1 MTSTADDVSTLS
13 FADLAFSRHSVR
25 AFLPDPVP
33 AERLESVFAIAQQ
46 TASWCNAQ
54 SWQVD
59 LTGTATTR
67 LLADALLADV
77 RANPA
82 GGSDI
87 PPPASYENEYAERR
101 RGSGYALY
109 NALGIARDDRPGR
122 TRQMLRNYEFFGAP
136 HVAIVSSPV
145 ALGPYGYV
153 DCGGFVANVLNAAQ
167 SLGLGAIAQA
177 AVVLRPRAIRSVLA
191 IGEDR
196 HLVCGIALGYE
207 DLDDPANAFRTERA
221 TFDETVRIHP

>member
-1 MTSTADDVSTLS
+1 MTSTADDVSTLN
-13 FADLAFSRHSVR
+13 FADLAFARHSVR

-33 AERLESVFAIAQQ
+33 ADRLERVFVVAQQ

-54 SWQVD
+54 SWRVD
-59 LTGTATTR
+59 LTGPLTTR
-67 LLADALLADV
+67 RLADALLEDV
-77 RANPA
+77 RSNPA

-87 PPPASYENEYAERR
+87 PPPASYENEYADRR

-109 NALGIARDDRPGR
+109 NALGIERGDRPGR

-136 HVAIVSSPV
+136 HVAIVSSPA

-167 SLGLGAIAQA
+167 SLSIGAIAQA
-177 AVVLRPRAIRSVLA
+177 AVVLRPRAVRSVLA
-191 IGEDR
+191 IPEDR
-196 HLVCGIALGYE
+196 HLVCGIALGFE
-207 DLDDPANAFRTERA
+207 DLAHPANAFRTERA
-221 TFDETVRIHP
+221 TIEETVRIHP

>member
-1 MTSTADDVSTLS
+1 MTSTAADVSTLS
-13 FADLAFSRHSVR
+13 FADLALARHSVR
-25 AFLPDPVP
+25 AFLPEPVP
-33 AERLESVFAIAQQ
+33 SDQLERVFAIAQQ

-54 SWQVD
+54 SWRVD
-59 LTGTATTR
+59 LTGPLTTQR
-67 LLADALLADV
+67 LADALLEDV
-77 RANPA
+77 RSNPA

-87 PPPASYENEYAERR
+87 PPPASYEDEYADRR
-101 RGSGYALY
+101 RSSGYALY
-109 NALGIARDDRPGR
+109 NALGIQRDDRPGR

-136 HVAIVSSPV
+136 HVAIISSPA

-153 DCGGFVANVLNAAQ
+153 DCGGFVANVLHAAQ

-177 AVVLRPRAIRSVLA
+177 AVVLRPRAVRSVLPIA
-191 IGEDR
+191 EDR

-207 DLDDPANAFRTERA
+207 DLDHPANTFRTERA